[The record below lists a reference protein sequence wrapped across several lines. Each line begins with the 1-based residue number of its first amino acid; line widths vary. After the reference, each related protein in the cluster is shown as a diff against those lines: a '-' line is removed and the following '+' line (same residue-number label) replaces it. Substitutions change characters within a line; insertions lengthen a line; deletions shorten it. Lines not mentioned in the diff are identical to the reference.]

1 MIQSL
6 SFGKGAQT
14 ESGSTHAP
22 LRSCILDVARTTS
35 GGDART
41 KLLEYLQGISGQLFL
56 HQNDEKAR
64 SNYQSFDCPYV

>member
-35 GGDART
+35 GGEART
-41 KLLEYLQGISGQLFL
+41 KLLEYLQVIPRLPIW
-56 HQNDEKAR
+56 HR
-64 SNYQSFDCPYV
+64 SNVEGGSSC